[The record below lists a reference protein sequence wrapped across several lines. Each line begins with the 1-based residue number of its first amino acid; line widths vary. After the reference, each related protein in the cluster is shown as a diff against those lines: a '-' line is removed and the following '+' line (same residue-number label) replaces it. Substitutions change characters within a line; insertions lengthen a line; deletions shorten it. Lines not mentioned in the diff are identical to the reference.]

1 MPNIKDH
8 VTGTE
13 SARPGVG
20 GELKQLKTNG
30 AASADELR
38 EFIGSLKGKS
48 PQEVL
53 GAVAQSGLTRGIVQ
67 ATIGFVVVLITFSV
81 VPYGYNKIWPSTDGT
96 TTAKTTDDDPSAE
109 ASAEAG
115 ETASLKQPVAAA
127 DDVPAGAGDV
137 TDALGIG
144 ETKTSDP
151 NANPLESKSNLNNLL
166 DGID

>member
-1 MPNIKDH
+1 MPSIKDQ

-13 SARPGVG
+13 ATRPGVG
-20 GELKQLKTNG
+20 GELKQLKSNG
-30 AASADELR
+30 AASAGELR

-81 VPYGYNKIWPSTDGT
+81 VPYGYNKIWPSTDDST
-96 TTAKTTDDDPSAE
+96 AAKTTDDDQSTEAE
-109 ASAEAG
+109 LGAD
-115 ETASLKQPVAAA
+115 ETASSKQPVAAA
-127 DDVPAGAGDV
+127 DDVPAGAGKL

-151 NANPLESKSNLNNLL
+151 NANPLESKSNLENLL
-166 DGID
+166 DGVD

>member
-1 MPNIKDH
+1 MPNIKDQM
-8 VTGTE
+8 TDTE

-20 GELKQLKTNG
+20 GELRQLKTNG
-30 AASADELR
+30 AASAGELR

-67 ATIGFVVVLITFSV
+67 ATIGFVVVLVTFSV
-81 VPYGYNKIWPSTDGT
+81 VPYGYNKIWPATDGT
-96 TTAKTTDDDPSAE
+96 TAAKTTEEEQSADPNTDESVSSE
-109 ASAEAG
+109 
-115 ETASLKQPVAAA
+115 QPVAAA

-151 NANPLESKSNLNNLL
+151 NANPLESKSNLDNLL
-166 DGID
+166 DGVD

>member
-8 VTGTE
+8 VTDTE

-20 GELKQLKTNG
+20 GELSQLKTNG
-30 AASADELR
+30 AASAGELR

-67 ATIGFVVVLITFSV
+67 ATIGFVVVLVTFSV

-96 TTAKTTDDDPSAE
+96 TAAKTTDDDPAAE
-109 ASAEAG
+109 TKPETDPAAS
-115 ETASLKQPVAAA
+115 SKQPVATA
-127 DDVPAGAGDV
+127 DDVPVGAGDV
-137 TDALGIG
+137 TDVLGIG

-151 NANPLESKSNLNNLL
+151 NANPLESKSNLDNLL
-166 DGID
+166 DGVD

>member
-8 VTGTE
+8 VTGTD
-13 SARPGVG
+13 SGRPGIG
-20 GELKQLKTNG
+20 GELRQLKSNG
-30 AASADELR
+30 AATADELR

-53 GAVAQSGLTRGIVQ
+53 GAVAQSGLTRGIVL
-67 ATIGFVVVLITFSV
+67 ATIGFVVVLVACSV
-81 VPYGYNKIWPSTDGT
+81 VPYGYHKMWPSAAGAA
-96 TTAKTTDDDPSAE
+96 TAQKSDEDQPADTQPAAD
-109 ASAEAG
+109 
-115 ETASLKQPVAAA
+115 ETANSEQPVAVA
-127 DDVPAGAGDV
+127 DDAPAGAGEL

-151 NANPLESKSNLNNLL
+151 KSNPLESKSNLDNLL